1 MNKFAILKAIL
12 ITVLFVVSTSMYAQL
27 KNFGVTFTKRA
38 TIMSIHEILDPPAE
52 HKVKNTKV
60 EIGYAGSDEQDL
72 AQTGIYG
79 MFYINDADLNI
90 KSNFYD
96 SDEDNEISISIVVYD
111 IQGGSDDTHAFLC
124 SGMLIEDYIY
134 LGLKSKEGFDVS
146 DDINRIYIIVF
157 YDDSSAEPI
166 TVLIKEGE
174 LEIEDGDIEGPMTAY
189 FSFDITDDDSEN
201 RSSYDT
207 KSSTGYLNGHQW
219 VDLGLPSGTKWA
231 TCNIGA
237 SSPFDYGNYYA
248 WGETSTKSS
257 YTKAN
262 SKTDERNI
270 PEFSGNTYYDAAT
283 ANWGKGWRMPNHDE
297 FKELRE
303 FCKLQWEQRNGVY
316 GLKITGPNGCSIF
329 LPAGGRME
337 ETALD
342 SPNCGF
348 YWSSRP
354 YFNKY
359 DCASILFFFFPAGTI
374 FLDSADRYIG
384 HLVRPV
390 TDK

>member
-1 MNKFAILKAIL
+1 MAYVLYGGVGMAKDYDIARYFLKQAIA
-12 ITVLFVVSTSMYAQL
+12 
-27 KNFGVTFTKRA
+27 NGDPETKELA
-38 TIMSIHEILDPPAE
+38 ESGLAAMEYEIYSLE
-52 HKVKNTKV
+52 HPI
-60 EIGYAGSDEQDL
+60 EE
-72 AQTGIYG
+72 
-79 MFYINDADLNI
+79 DADYEDYWSEFADIFND
-90 KSNFYD
+90 FYD
-96 SDEDNEISISIVVYD
+96 VCEDYWFEFTDIFNNFNEIQD
-111 IQGGSDDTHAFLC
+111 ET
-124 SGMLIEDYIY
+124 
-134 LGLKSKEGFDVS
+134 EGF
-146 DDINRIYIIVF
+146 
-157 YDDSSAEPI
+157 
-166 TVLIKEGE
+166 
-174 LEIEDGDIEGPMTAY
+174 
-189 FSFDITDDDSEN
+189 
-201 RSSYDT
+201 
-207 KSSTGYLNGHQW
+207 LNGHEW
-219 VDLGLPSGTKWA
+219 EDLGLPSGTKWA

-248 WGETSTKSS
+248 WCETSTKSS

-359 DCASILFFFFPAGTI
+359 DCTSILFFFFPVETI
-374 FLDSADRYIG
+374 FLYSADRYIG